1 MKRDLFFLIFTGV
14 LFGAMVVFF
23 TCLPRSRYSEL
34 ERRELARPPQLTFEN
49 LKSGQYMADVSHWF
63 SDTEP
68 HRDRFMEAHLQLK
81 DMLAWHPAT
90 QEETVKFHG
99 PAVVQAEV
107 PEVHVPTDAELEAE
121 ERSFG
126 EYDYEGEDDGV
137 AKIAN
142 AGIIV
147 TGDGDSVRAM
157 MVYGGSATGD
167 SPFAQT
173 ANTYAERLGDSVQV
187 YAMAIPTSI
196 EFYCPRSVRKHT
208 QSEGAAI
215 ANMYSQ
221 LSDKVHA
228 VDVYTPLGEHASE
241 DIYLRTDHHWAPLG
255 AYYAA
260 QKFAK
265 VARTDFRP
273 ISRYN
278 RETVRNYVGT
288 MYGYSKDI
296 SVRNAPEDFVYYTPR
311 DSAYETT
318 YIDYRLD
325 SLYNVAGESKPY
337 KGKFFYKFKDGS
349 SAAYQTFM
357 GGDQKFVHVHTDA
370 GNGRRLVIIKDSFG
384 NALPGYLFGSFEDI
398 YVVDFRYYTHDLGAM
413 IRENGITDVLI
424 ALNVFNA
431 NSRGV
436 SRKIANLLH

>member
-1 MKRDLFFLIFTGV
+1 MKRDVIFLIFTGV
-14 LFGAMVVFF
+14 LFGFMVVFF
-23 TCLPRSRYSEL
+23 TCFKRSSYSEL
-34 ERRELARPPQLTFEN
+34 ERRELAKMPELTIESV
-49 LKSGQYMADVSHWF
+49 KTGQYMSDVSHWF

-68 HRDRFMEAHLQLK
+68 CRDQFMEAHLQLK
-81 DMLAWHPAT
+81 GLLAWRPT
-90 QEETVKFHG
+90 TDEETVTFHG
-99 PAVVQAEV
+99 PAVVADAE
-107 PEVHVPTDAELEAE
+107 PEVHVPTDAELEAA
-121 ERSFG
+121 ERNIG
-126 EYDYEGEDDGV
+126 EYDDEGLDDGV
-137 AKIAN
+137 AKIGN

-147 TGDGDSVRAM
+147 AGDGDSVRAM
-157 MVYGGSATGD
+157 MVYSGSATGD
-167 SPFAQT
+167 SPFAQ
-173 ANTYAERLGDSVQV
+173 AVNTYAERLGDSVQV

-208 QSEGAAI
+208 RSEGAAI
-215 ANMYSQ
+215 ANMYLQ
-221 LSDKVHA
+221 LDDKVRA
-228 VDVYTPLGEHASE
+228 VDVYTPLGDHASE
-241 DIYLRTDHHWAPLG
+241 NIYLRTDHHWAPLG

-273 ISRYN
+273 LSRYN

-311 DSAYETT
+311 DSGYETT

-325 SLYNVAGESKPY
+325 SAYNVIGESKPY
-337 KGKFFYKFKDGS
+337 KSRYFFKFKDGS

-357 GGDQKFVHVHTDA
+357 GGDQKFTHVHTDA
-370 GNGRRLVIIKDSFG
+370 DNGRRLVIIKDSFG

-398 YVVDFRYYTHDLGAM
+398 YVVDFRYYKHDLSEM

-424 ALNVFNA
+424 SLNVFNA